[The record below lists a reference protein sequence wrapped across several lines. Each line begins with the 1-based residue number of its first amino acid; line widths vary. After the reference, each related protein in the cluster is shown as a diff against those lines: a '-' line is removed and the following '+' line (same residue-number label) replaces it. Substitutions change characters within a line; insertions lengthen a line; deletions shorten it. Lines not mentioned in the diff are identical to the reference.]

1 MEKNKISLSSEKYD
15 YGNSDKFHK
24 KEDDSIE
31 NRLFLVRIII
41 NIIFSLILIATFCLL
56 WTSYSPVWKIFF
68 FLTIWSFWS
77 NTFYI
82 ITITVIDLLLY
93 KNYKKCEKFNSFIRN
108 DLIRIIFPFSISTIV
123 IYWELVLLGDKFQGI
138 GHSMLDICK
147 SFFLH
152 GLVLVFMCFDVFSS
166 KHINK
171 KNNCSK
177 DIIIISIIMA
187 IHFAVV
193 IFCKE
198 VLNTHSYDFLI
209 IADARQIIAS
219 FIIIYLLVLNGYIVF
234 YLISDN
240 FFLKEEIEENYN
252 KNFKEG
258 GSGDKLKDSED
269 KDDLTFAKLNAFTNR
284 KYKKYLKSEQNK
296 IKNYD
301 ENIKEEMKKESYEE
315 EKKEENK
322 SNTKEENKSNENEN
336 YDISEKESNKIDVF
350 EKKMENYAAEF
361 FNVNTL
367 NQITKVKE
375 DREMLN
381 LKKTKLGIKNIKI
394 PQDTIVPSE
403 KKE

>member
-1 MEKNKISLSSEKYD
+1 MEKNKITLSSEKYD
-15 YGNSDKFHK
+15 YGSSDKLHK
-24 KEDDSIE
+24 KDDASIE
-31 NRLFLVRIII
+31 KRLFLARIII

-56 WTSYSPVWKIFF
+56 WTSYSPVWKILF
-68 FLTIWSFWS
+68 FLTVWSFWS

-82 ITITVIDLLLY
+82 ITITVIDLLSY
-93 KNYKKCEKFNSFIRN
+93 NNYKKCEKFNSFIRN
-108 DLIRIIFPFSISTIV
+108 DLIRIIFPFSVSTIV

-198 VLNTHSYDFLI
+198 VLDTHSYDFLI
-209 IADARQIIAS
+209 IADVRQIIAS

-252 KNFKEG
+252 KNIKKG

-269 KDDLTFAKLNAFTNR
+269 KDDFTYDKLNANTIRNYF
-284 KYKKYLKSEQNK
+284 KSEQNK
-296 IKNYD
+296 IKTYD
-301 ENIKEEMKKESYEE
+301 ENIPEEIKKESFEE

-336 YDISEKESNKIDVF
+336 YDISEKESNKMDVF

-361 FNVNTL
+361 MNIKTL
-367 NQITKVKE
+367 NQISKINQ

-394 PQDTIVPSE
+394 PQNTIVPNE
-403 KKE
+403 QKE

>member
-15 YGNSDKFHK
+15 YKSSDKLHK
-24 KEDDSIE
+24 KEDASIE
-31 NRLFLVRIII
+31 KRLFLARIII

-68 FLTIWSFWS
+68 FLTVWSFWS

-93 KNYKKCEKFNSFIRN
+93 NNYKKCEKFNSFIRN

-171 KNNCSK
+171 KNNCTK

-209 IADARQIIAS
+209 IADVRQIIAS

-252 KNFKEG
+252 IKYKEG
-258 GSGDKLKDSED
+258 GSGDKLKDSEE
-269 KDDLTFAKLNAFTNR
+269 KEDLTFAGLNANTNR
-284 KYKKYLKSEQNK
+284 TIKNYFKSEQNK
-296 IKNYD
+296 IIPRDVNIEEGKKNEYF
-301 ENIKEEMKKESYEE
+301 EE

-322 SNTKEENKSNENEN
+322 SSIIDKKSSENEN
-336 YDISEKESNKIDVF
+336 FNISEKESNKNDIF

-361 FNVNTL
+361 IQINTL
-367 NQITKVKE
+367 NQMRIIKE
-375 DREMLN
+375 DKEMLN
-381 LKKTKLGIKNIKI
+381 FKKTKLGIKNIKI
-394 PQDTIVPSE
+394 PQSTIAPNE
-403 KKE
+403 NK

>member
-15 YGNSDKFHK
+15 YKSSDKLNK
-24 KEDDSIE
+24 KEDASIE
-31 NRLFLVRIII
+31 KRLFLARIII

-68 FLTIWSFWS
+68 FLTVWSFWS

-93 KNYKKCEKFNSFIRN
+93 NNYKKCEKFNSFIRN

-209 IADARQIIAS
+209 IADVRQIIAS

-240 FFLKEEIEENYN
+240 FFLKEEIEENY
-252 KNFKEG
+252 KIKYKEG
-258 GSGDKLKDSED
+258 GSGDKLKDSEE
-269 KDDLTFAKLNAFTNR
+269 KEDLTFAGLNANTNR
-284 KYKKYLKSEQNK
+284 TIKNYFKSEQNK
-296 IKNYD
+296 IIPRDVNIEEKKN
-301 ENIKEEMKKESYEE
+301 ENFEE

-322 SNTKEENKSNENEN
+322 SSITDKKSSENEN
-336 YDISEKESNKIDVF
+336 FNISEKESNKNDIF

-361 FNVNTL
+361 IQINTL
-367 NQITKVKE
+367 NQMSKIKDK
-375 DREMLN
+375 EMLN
-381 LKKTKLGIKNIKI
+381 IKKTKLGIKNIKI
-394 PQDTIVPSE
+394 PQNTIDPNE
-403 KKE
+403 NK

>member
-1 MEKNKISLSSEKYD
+1 MEKNKITLSSEKYD
-15 YGNSDKFHK
+15 YGSSDKSHK
-24 KEDDSIE
+24 KDDASIE
-31 NRLFLVRIII
+31 KRLFLARIII

-68 FLTIWSFWS
+68 FLTVWSFWS

-82 ITITVIDLLLY
+82 ITITVIDLLSY
-93 KNYKKCEKFNSFIRN
+93 NNYKKCEKFNSFIRN
-108 DLIRIIFPFSISTIV
+108 DLIRIIFPFSVSTIV

-198 VLNTHSYDFLI
+198 VLDTHSYDFLI
-209 IADARQIIAS
+209 IADVRQIIAS
-219 FIIIYLLVLNGYIVF
+219 FIIIYLLILNGYIVF
-234 YLISDN
+234 YLIADN
-240 FFLKEEIEENYN
+240 FFLKEEIEQNYN
-252 KNFKEG
+252 IKYKEG

-269 KDDLTFAKLNAFTNR
+269 KDDFTYDKLNANTNR
-284 KYKKYLKSEQNK
+284 NYFKSEQNK
-296 IKNYD
+296 IKTYD
-301 ENIKEEMKKESYEE
+301 ENIQEEIKKESFEE

-322 SNTKEENKSNENEN
+322 SNTKEENKRKENEN
-336 YDISEKESNKIDVF
+336 YDISEKESNKMDVF

-361 FNVNTL
+361 MNINTL
-367 NQITKVKE
+367 NQISKINQ

-394 PQDTIVPSE
+394 PQDTIVPNE
-403 KKE
+403 QKE

>member
-1 MEKNKISLSSEKYD
+1 MEKNKITLSSEKYD
-15 YGNSDKFHK
+15 YGSSDKLHK
-24 KEDDSIE
+24 KDDASIE
-31 NRLFLVRIII
+31 KRLFLARIII

-68 FLTIWSFWS
+68 FLTVWSFWS

-82 ITITVIDLLLY
+82 ITITVIDLLSY
-93 KNYKKCEKFNSFIRN
+93 NNYKKCEKFNSFIRN
-108 DLIRIIFPFSISTIV
+108 DLIRIIFPFSVSTIV

-198 VLNTHSYDFLI
+198 VLDTHSYDFLI
-209 IADARQIIAS
+209 IADVRQIIAS

-252 KNFKEG
+252 KNIKER

-269 KDDLTFAKLNAFTNR
+269 KDDFTFDKLNANTNR
-284 KYKKYLKSEQNK
+284 NYFKSEQNK
-296 IKNYD
+296 IKTYD
-301 ENIKEEMKKESYEE
+301 ENIQEEIKKESFEE

-336 YDISEKESNKIDVF
+336 YDISEKESNKMDVF

-361 FNVNTL
+361 MNINTL
-367 NQITKVKE
+367 NQISKIKE

-394 PQDTIVPSE
+394 PQNTIVPNE
-403 KKE
+403 QKE